1 MSNLSS
7 NDDFNLLFISE
18 NLKRLRLAHHLSTT
32 QVAKV
37 LKKSR
42 QGYLNY
48 EGAIREIGIHDLI
61 TLSGFYGVAVDD
73 IVGNPFTLRNEK
85 RISFRTYELIEGEY
99 KHVMPQSVASAKDDV
114 ICVKRNDH
122 QTDFFWRTQV
132 YHKNVVMLFDYY
144 DRTYIS
150 KVHYNKDG
158 GGFFYLNDE
167 PFFFTKANAEH
178 IIYIGVF
185 NSTLTK
191 EFQIPDF
198 F

>member
-1 MSNLSS
+1 MSDLTT

-18 NLKRLRLAHHLSTT
+18 NLKRLRISHNLTTT

-37 LKKSR
+37 IKKSR

-48 EGAIREIGIHDLI
+48 ESCIREIGIHDLI
-61 TLSGFYGVAVDD
+61 TLSGFYGVSVDD

-85 RISFRTYELIEGEY
+85 RVSFRTYELIEGEF
-99 KHVMPQSVASAKDDV
+99 KHVMPQAITTTNDDV
-114 ICVKRNDH
+114 ICVKRNDNH
-122 QTDFFWRTQV
+122 TDFFWRTQA
-132 YHKNVVMLFDYY
+132 YHKNDVMLFDYY

-158 GGFFYLNDE
+158 GGFFYINEE
-167 PFFFTKANAEH
+167 PFFFTKANADY
-178 IIYIGVF
+178 IIYMGVF
-185 NSTLTK
+185 NSSLTK
-191 EFQIPDF
+191 GFQIPNF